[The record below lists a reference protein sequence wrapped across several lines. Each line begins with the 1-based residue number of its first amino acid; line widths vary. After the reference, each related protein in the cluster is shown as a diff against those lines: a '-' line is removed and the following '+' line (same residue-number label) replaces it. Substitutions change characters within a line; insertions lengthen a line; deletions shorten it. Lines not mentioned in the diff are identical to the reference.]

1 MTLGNQFNKTY
12 WENPDTGKTHAF
24 APVGMSK
31 TPEDARRTNENA
43 QIGYSVDPSNESI
56 ENYQGLLLNPYE
68 GTGLPADPLVS
79 KKDRR
84 ATVNKVLGLGDVESK
99 DPVQSGRDNQTYI
112 DRQNNDFKNYKSTG
126 LFRKVLNVVNKNV
139 NSTIGFKK
147 AEGERRLLSN
157 SLVNSSMPMQEI
169 QKLENTV
176 QMPTMR
182 TRGGKYIKNTGG
194 DYNPRSK
201 RITIER
207 GRPFNATRDTL
218 MHELGHAQDPGIKEE
233 TQTWREFQLADPRE
247 EGLADG
253 YKDAMRTG
261 NLSRDFLPEL
271 YNIDGYTFDSEIW
284 DNPTQRALY
293 AATRAHQATNPNQ
306 HNPVPRRSWYKTS
319 GGSREDN
326 LRHSDDALLH
336 HLVSN
341 NPHLYDILDKEHYD
355 TMDKDGNYEPD
366 KPAFRSLGDV
376 ARESSQRHLE
386 RTYGPAPEQLKL
398 FED

>member
-1 MTLGNQFNKTY
+1 MALGNQFNKTY
-12 WENPDTGKTHAF
+12 WEDPDTGKTHAY

-31 TPEDARRTNENA
+31 KPWDDFPGRTTENA
-43 QIGYSVDPSNESI
+43 GINHQINPSDASI
-56 ENYQGLLLNPYE
+56 ENYQGLLTNPYE

-79 KKDRR
+79 TKDRR
-84 ATVNKVLGLGDVESK
+84 ATVNKVLRLGNAGGT
-99 DPVQSGRDNQTYI
+99 DPVQNGRDNQLYLG
-112 DRQNNDFKNYKSTG
+112 RQNQDFRNNKSTG
-126 LFRKVLNVVNKNV
+126 LFRRVLNVVNKNL
-139 NSTIGFKK
+139 NSIGTSK
-147 AEGERRLLSN
+147 AEGDRRLLSN

-176 QMPTMR
+176 QMPSMR
-182 TRGGKYIKNTGG
+182 ARGALYPKDTSGT
-194 DYNPRSK
+194 YNPRSK

-207 GRPFNATRDTL
+207 GRPFRATRDTL
-218 MHELGHAQDPGIKEE
+218 MHELGHAQDPGIKE
-233 TQTWREFQLADPRE
+233 TQTWREFQRADPRE
-247 EGLADG
+247 EGVADG

-271 YNIDGYTFDSEIW
+271 YNGDGYTSNSDIW

-306 HNPVPRRSWYKTS
+306 HNPVPRRSWYAAS
-319 GGSREDN
+319 GGSRKDN

-341 NPHLYDILDKEHYD
+341 NPHLYDILDKEYYD
-355 TMDKDGNYEPD
+355 TIDKDGNYEPD
-366 KPAFRSLGDV
+366 KSVFRSLGDV